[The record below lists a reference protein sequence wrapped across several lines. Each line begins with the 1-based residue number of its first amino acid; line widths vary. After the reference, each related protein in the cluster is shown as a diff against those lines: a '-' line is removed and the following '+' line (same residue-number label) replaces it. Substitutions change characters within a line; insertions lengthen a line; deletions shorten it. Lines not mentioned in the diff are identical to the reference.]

1 MSGSND
7 PPGGQAGGTPGMRII
22 KRRRRSERGSG
33 DARPD
38 PKPAPRSTPKAPDAA
53 SNWGEHLER
62 EFSDPGVDG
71 PGGSDEVSVV
81 DSPPPPRRERKPE
94 EIRTILEAPS
104 SPPDP
109 LAPDSGEFIASG
121 AAPSKKDRGRPRR
134 PPSAGEDLP
143 QDLLLEKLADQ
154 QAQHENKKYRGG
166 RLSPRAVQ
174 VILTVLVV
182 LAAGFYS
189 ALPVVEGMRFEA
201 KREKLQGVV
210 EAQLRALQGNSER
223 AKALEG
229 WIKTRDL
236 PKVRDLYRE
245 HREKLVE
252 ALKAAGFPASY
263 ETVAL
268 RYDDKSKSLILSAFF
283 DEGERMLVA
292 GARTGRFGRGLK
304 PYVDPRHTE
313 EAEELYDAPMET
325 AMGVFAMAVILV
337 FAIWL
342 LPWLRTRRQ
351 GTV

>member
-7 PPGGQAGGTPGMRII
+7 PPGGQAGGTPGMRIV
-22 KRRRRSERGSG
+22 KRRRRSGRSDG
-33 DARPD
+33 DARPE
-38 PKPAPRSTPKAPDAA
+38 PTPAPRSTPKAPDAA
-53 SNWGEHLER
+53 SNWGAHLER
-62 EFSDPGVDG
+62 EFTDPGVDG
-71 PGGSDEVSVV
+71 RGGSDAVSVV
-81 DSPPPPRRERKPE
+81 DAPPPPRRQRKQEPE
-94 EIRTILEAPS
+94 VREVLDAPRNS
-104 SPPDP
+104 QDP
-109 LAPDSGEFIASG
+109 LAPSTDEFIATG
-121 AAPSKKDRGRPRR
+121 APKKERARAR
-134 PPSAGEDLP
+134 PPSTGGQDLP

-154 QAQHENKKYRGG
+154 QAQHENKKYKGG

-182 LAAGFYS
+182 LAAGAYS

-210 EAQLRALQGNSER
+210 EAQLRALQDNSER

-236 PKVRDLYRE
+236 PQLRDLYRE

-325 AMGVFAMAVILV
+325 AMGVFAMAVVLI